1 MRRVT
6 AAPAAAVV
14 VGADWVKVEI
24 EFHKIREN
32 GKETEMV
39 ETNFLPSRGLLQGK
53 VKETFEWGEEEKW
66 KIINQSI

>member
-1 MRRVT
+1 MGVRV
-6 AAPAAAVV
+6 
-14 VGADWVKVEI
+14 GRWEADWVKGEI

-53 VKETFEWGEEEKW
+53 VKETFDWKEEDKFCE
-66 KIINQSI
+66 IGDEP

>member
-6 AAPAAAVV
+6 AAAAAVVVVV

-53 VKETFEWGEEEKW
+53 VKETFEWREERKM
-66 KIINQSI
+66 KNN

>member
-1 MRRVT
+1 M
-6 AAPAAAVV
+6 
-14 VGADWVKVEI
+14 EI

-53 VKETFEWGEEEKW
+53 VKETFEWKGEVKMK
-66 KIINQSI
+66 KIIHQSIHTVWYTFRIVQFTKKN